1 MAYVINRTN
10 GSQLVV
16 LEDGTVNTST
26 SVGLVGRNYT
36 GYGEIQN
43 ENFVG
48 LLENWANNNP
58 PPRPLSGQT
67 WFNAL
72 NKTLNVYNGVAWSPV
87 GSAIIQNSAPE
98 GTTGTLWFKTATS
111 QLFVYNN
118 DSWNLIGPEG
128 AEGFGVTKIRSRQ
141 VLDNFGNQKIILEV
155 LVDGEVI
162 GVISKTAFQLDD
174 STPIA
179 GFGQISAGFT
189 ISSAKNF
196 KGILDGNAASATRLA
211 TPRTI
216 NGIAFDGQNDI
227 NVTAPTTGTLSR
239 GSYLTGANFNGATST
254 TWQVDASPS
263 NLIGKVVARDSAGD
277 FAAGTIT
284 ANLIGNV
291 TGNVTATEGSSSF
304 NVVQA
309 NQFVGATLSGNAQ
322 TATRLKTPRTING
335 VQFDG
340 TADITVTA
348 AADTLTGTQLAAN
361 IVTLGTLT
369 NLSTTDQGITIGSQI
384 NLFLESGSVPTL
396 RCSVPNK
403 SLNIEVT
410 DVTQPG
416 GYAHVGLL
424 PSDVALSLGG
434 NNNPAFAPEN
444 SNITD
449 LGLTTKKWKIV
460 YAGIF
465 DGTAT
470 AAQYADLAEN
480 YQADKDYDPGTVL
493 EFGGN
498 FEVTLAEDETRRV
511 AGIVSGNPAYLMNSG
526 LQGNH
531 VIALALQ
538 GRVPCKVRGKIRK
551 GDMLVSGG
559 NGYARPTHDP
569 KLGTILGKALEDF
582 DGSDGV
588 IEVVVGRI

>member
-16 LEDGTVNTST
+16 LEDGTINTST

-48 LLENWANNNP
+48 LLENWSNNNP
-58 PPRPLSGQT
+58 PARPLSGQT

-98 GTTGTLWFKTATS
+98 GFPGTLWFKTTTS

-118 DSWNLIGPEG
+118 DSWNLVGPEG

-141 VLDNFGNQKIILEV
+141 VLDNFGSQKIILEV
-155 LVDGEVI
+155 LVDDEVTA
-162 GVISKTAFQLDD
+162 VISKTAFQLDD
-174 STPIA
+174 STPII

-189 ISSAKNF
+189 ISSTRVFAGALN
-196 KGILDGNAASATRLA
+196 GNAASATRLI

-263 NLIGKVVARDSAGD
+263 NLIGKVVARDSAGN
-277 FAAGTIT
+277 FEATTIT
-284 ANLIGNV
+284 ADLIGNV

-322 TATRLKTPRTING
+322 TATRLQTPRTING
-335 VQFDG
+335 VEFDG
-340 TADITVTA
+340 TADITITTS
-348 AADTLTGTQLAAN
+348 ADTLTGTQLAAN
-361 IVTLGTLT
+361 IVTLGILT
-369 NLSTTDQGITIGSQI
+369 NLSTTDQGITVGSQI
-384 NLFLESGSVPTL
+384 RLFLESGSVPTL
-396 RCSVPNK
+396 RCSAPNK
-403 SLNIEVT
+403 NLNIEVT
-410 DVTQPG
+410 DSTQSG
-416 GYAHVGLL
+416 GYTHVGLM
-424 PSDVALSLGG
+424 PSDVALSSGG
-434 NNNPAFAPEN
+434 NNNPAFAPEDN
-444 SNITD
+444 NVTD
-449 LGLTTKKWKIV
+449 LGLTTKKWKTV
-460 YAGIF
+460 YAGTF

-480 YQADKDYDPGTVL
+480 YLADADYNSGTVL
-493 EFGGN
+493 EFGGK
-498 FEVTLAEDETRRV
+498 FEITLAEDETCRV
-511 AGIVSGNPAYLMNSG
+511 AGIVSSNPAHLMNSG
-526 LQGNH
+526 LQGDH
-531 VIALALQ
+531 VVALALQ

-569 KLGTILGKALEDF
+569 KIGTIVGKALEDF